1 MDRTPRPATRPCDG
15 IDIEDKNIKV
25 VFLTSGKYLIDGEV
39 VNVSGYGDVKV
50 QVVDATN
57 IRKITENN
65 FVKEYACGYERLTV
79 RQYDEQRIYLLS
91 KRTHNDDYD
100 EEWESL
106 EDEFAYRKFMQMW
119 TPIYTLKQEISEPL
133 LVQFEKTKYDTGNE
147 YIRNAF
153 LNGDDKE
160 VTLFTYNQDAAWLGI
175 VRECFNELEMS
186 YQEGLS
192 YSATNN
198 KKVWSNSSN
207 GCIRYVT
214 AFGTYVFNDVWKN
227 PRVLKGTLKDMIKK
241 YESDREAIRR
251 VIIDQYNNHFGCIDA
266 GKFDFD
272 RLKSIISRAQSNL
285 SDVEPK
291 QKSYKSWNFARNAL
305 NEAQEM
311 IKVAYEVKK

>member
-1 MDRTPRPATRPCDG
+1 MDRTPILATRTFDG
-15 IDIEDKNIKV
+15 VDIEDKNIKV
-25 VFLTSGKYLIDGEV
+25 VYLSSGKYLIDGEV
-39 VNVSGYGDVKV
+39 VNVNGYEDTKV

-57 IRKITENN
+57 IRKITENRL
-65 FVKEYACGYERLTV
+65 VKEYACGDERLTV
-79 RQYDEQRIYLLS
+79 RQYDEQRIVLLS
-91 KRTHNDDYD
+91 KKKYEDDYD

-119 TPIYTLKQEISEPL
+119 TPIYKVEQELSEPL
-133 LVQFEKTKYDTGNE
+133 LVQFKKTKYDTGNE

-160 VTLFTYNQDAAWLGI
+160 VTLFTYNQEVAWLGI

-198 KKVWSNSSN
+198 KKVWGNSSN

-214 AFGTYVFNDVWKN
+214 AFGTYVFNDLWNN
-227 PRVLKGTLKDMIKK
+227 PRVLKGTLSDMMKK
-241 YESDREAIRR
+241 YESDKNAIRR
-251 VIIDQYNNHFGCIDA
+251 TIIDKYNNHFGCIDA
-266 GKFDFD
+266 GKFDFE
-272 RLKSIISRAQSNL
+272 RLRSIISRAQSYL
-285 SDVEPK
+285 LDIEPK
-291 QKSYKSWNFARNAL
+291 QKSYNAWKFAINAL

>member
-1 MDRTPRPATRPCDG
+1 MDKIPVPATPPVKG
-15 IDIEDKNIKV
+15 VSIEDKDIKV
-25 VFLTSGKYLIDGEV
+25 VYLDSGKYLIDGEV
-39 VNVSGYGDVKV
+39 VKVEGYRDMKV
-50 QVVDATN
+50 QVVDASN
-57 IRKITENN
+57 IRKITENR
-65 FVKEYACGYERLTV
+65 FVKEYACGDERLTV
-79 RQYDEQRIYLLS
+79 RQYDEQKMILLS
-91 KRTHNDDYD
+91 KRTYKDDYD

-106 EDEFAYRKFMQMW
+106 EDEFTYRKFVQTW
-119 TPIYTLKQEISEPL
+119 TPIYTVEQEVSEPL

-153 LNGDDKE
+153 LNGDDKC
-160 VTLFTYNQDAAWLGI
+160 VTLFTYDQEAAWLGI
-175 VRECFNELEMS
+175 VRECFNDLEMS

-198 KKVWSNSSN
+198 KKVWGNSTS

-214 AFGTYVFNDVWKN
+214 AFGTYVFNDAWKN
-227 PRVLKGTLKDMIKK
+227 PRVLKGTLNDMMKK
-241 YESDREAIRR
+241 YENDKTAIRK
-251 VIIDQYNNHFGCIDA
+251 VIVDGYNNHFGCIDA

-291 QKSYKSWNFARNAL
+291 QKSYRAWNFARNAL

>member
-1 MDRTPRPATRPCDG
+1 MDRTTMLATRTFNG
-15 IDIEDKNIKV
+15 VNIEDKNIKV
-25 VFLTSGKYLIDGEV
+25 VYLSSGKYLIDGEV
-39 VNVSGYGDVKV
+39 VNVNGYEDTKV

-57 IRKITENN
+57 IRKITENRL
-65 FVKEYACGYERLTV
+65 VKEYACGDERLTV
-79 RQYDEQRIYLLS
+79 RQYDEQRIVLLS
-91 KRTHNDDYD
+91 KKKYEDDYD

-119 TPIYTLKQEISEPL
+119 TPIYKVEQELSEPL
-133 LVQFEKTKYDTGNE
+133 LVQFKKTKYDTGNE
-147 YIRNAF
+147 YISNAF

-198 KKVWSNSSN
+198 KKVWGNSSN

-214 AFGTYVFNDVWKN
+214 AFGTYVFNDLWNN
-227 PRVLKGTLKDMIKK
+227 PRVLKGTLSDMMKK
-241 YESDREAIRR
+241 YESDKNAIRR
-251 VIIDQYNNHFGCIDA
+251 TIIDKYNNHFGCIDA
-266 GKFDFD
+266 GKFDFE
-272 RLKSIISRAQSNL
+272 RLRSIISRAQSYL
-285 SDVEPK
+285 SNVEPK
-291 QKSYKSWNFARNAL
+291 QKSYNAWKVAINAL